1 MYIITNG
8 TRITKNI
15 GKTIDIDIII
25 ERTANVIRIINLYD
39 SGMLDSTASISFEK
53 RFMILPTFIIIKK
66 VKFFIFFKKYPK
78 NRCLFKKHHFTT

>member
-8 TRITKNI
+8 TRTTKNI

-25 ERTANVIRIINLYD
+25 ERTAKVIRVINLYD

-53 RFMILPTFIIIKK
+53 RFMILPTFMNYKES
-66 VKFFIFFKKYPK
+66 
-78 NRCLFKKHHFTT
+78 